1 MGVAPVK
8 VIFAVIVAF
17 EVAKKG
23 KQASITKFVILPS
36 IGIIVIK
43 SMCRKQGQSSALA
56 DILVDILIPVIQ
68 LMGSEVNF

>member
-23 KQASITKFVILPS
+23 KQASITNLPS

-56 DILVDILIPVIQ
+56 NILVDILIPVIQ